1 MDCRHSAAPTS
12 TLALKLFFFVIMK
25 EKNERVVVCKKIYLV
40 GWRCAVENDKCW
52 LEFMTL
58 YTLLMQYCARKSRHF
73 FFFFFFFSSLWL
85 KKNEEKHVPAMIGVG
100 RTVTL
105 LALVDCP
112 FNLFSPCF
120 YHFIF
125 FSVANVE
132 DL

>member
-1 MDCRHSAAPTS
+1 M
-12 TLALKLFFFVIMK
+12 LA
-25 EKNERVVVCKKIYLV
+25 RVYDIVYTVDAVLCK
-40 GWRCAVENDKCW
+40 
-52 LEFMTL
+52 
-58 YTLLMQYCARKSRHF
+58 RKSPF

-85 KKNEEKHVPAMIGVG
+85 RKNEEKHVPAMIGVG

-112 FNLFSPCF
+112 FNLFSPRF

>member
-1 MDCRHSAAPTS
+1 
-12 TLALKLFFFVIMK
+12 MK

-58 YTLLMQYCARKSRHF
+58 YTLLMQYCVKESCCFLFCF
-73 FFFFFFFSSLWL
+73 FNSLWL
-85 KKNEEKHVPAMIGVG
+85 RKNEEKHLPSMIGVG
-100 RTVTL
+100 RTLTL
-105 LALVDCP
+105 LALSDCP
-112 FNLFSPCF
+112 FNLFSPRF
-120 YHFIF
+120 YHFLF